1 MGCIVS
7 ARSPRRHRYERFRPD
22 RTRPTYCRRMDALT
36 QSFGLFFVTG
46 LVASFLQALYFREL
60 ARHSTAITPDAELA
74 DQFMSDLRRMP
85 RRNAEEVG
93 RRMRALVTRQS
104 ATGLEIRRSLALIS
118 VIAALLAFIRLLVFL
133 TFRV

>member
-1 MGCIVS
+1 V
-7 ARSPRRHRYERFRPD
+7 
-22 RTRPTYCRRMDALT
+22 DALT

-85 RRNAEEVG
+85 RRNAEEVV
-93 RRMRALVTRQS
+93 RRMRALVKQQSTRE
-104 ATGLEIRRSLALIS
+104 LEIRRWLALIS
-118 VIAALLAFIRLLVFL
+118 VIAALLAFVRLLVFMG
-133 TFRV
+133 RPGSS